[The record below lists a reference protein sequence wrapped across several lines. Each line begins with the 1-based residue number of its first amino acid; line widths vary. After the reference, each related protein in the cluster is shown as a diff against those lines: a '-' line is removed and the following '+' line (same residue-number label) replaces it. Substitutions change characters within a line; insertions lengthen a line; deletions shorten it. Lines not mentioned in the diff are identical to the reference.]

1 MQSNYLNLIGLA
13 NRAGKCS
20 TGEETIIKDIK
31 SERAKLVLLAS
42 DTGPQTRKKITNKC
56 KSYNVPFEIADDS
69 DTLSHAI
76 GKHKRVAVA
85 ILDAGFANK
94 IKSILG

>member
-1 MQSNYLNLIGLA
+1 MQNNYLNLLGLA

-20 TGEETIIKDIK
+20 TGEDMILNDIK
-31 SERAKLVLLAS
+31 SGRAKLVLLAS
-42 DTGPQTRKKITNKC
+42 DTGSRTHKRITDKC
-56 KSYNVPFEIADDS
+56 KSYNIPFAIADDS

-94 IKSILG
+94 IKSLLG